1 MHSVAGFSRF
11 GTYVGNNLTDGT
23 FVYTGFRP
31 AFVLVKLVSAGN
43 EDFIY
48 WDYKR
53 DPDNLVHNKMYW
65 NANNSEITDTTNR
78 MMDFLSNGFK
88 HRTDHVSTNGNGGT
102 YMYMAFAEQPF
113 KFSNAR

>member
-1 MHSVAGFSRF
+1 M
-11 GTYVGNNLTDGT
+11 GNSSTDGT

-53 DPDNLVHNKMYW
+53 DPENLVHNKMYW

-78 MMDFLSNGFK
+78 MMDFLANGFK
-88 HRTDHVSTNGNGGT
+88 HRTDHVSTNTGGT